1 MNIKFKKLSNSIV
14 KCKKCSRLINF
25 SKKIC
30 KNRRKQNIH
39 EVYWGKPV
47 TGFGNSNS
55 KLMIVGLAPAAH
67 GGTRTGR
74 AFTGDKSGD
83 FLFKCLFLAKISNQS
98 TSTNITDGL
107 KPDGTNPSIDSLPVT
122 QVSYNDAIEFCK
134 WADVNLPTY
143 NQYWELVSSD
153 DRLIVSDN
161 IYPISSVE
169 SVNIIG
175 NVWDITEPINS
186 DQIRLAGGSLFCSID
201 TCHGTQE
208 DRELFVDK
216 ETGNIHIGFS
226 ILTE

>member
-1 MNIKFKKLSNSIV
+1 MKKLY
-14 KCKKCSRLINF
+14 L
-25 SKKIC
+25 
-30 KNRRKQNIH
+30 
-39 EVYWGKPV
+39 
-47 TGFGNSNS
+47 
-55 KLMIVGLAPAAH
+55 
-67 GGTRTGR
+67 
-74 AFTGDKSGD
+74 
-83 FLFKCLFLAKISNQS
+83 FLFVILVSCSSQKDLSLKTVSVKEFKNFVNATGYV
-98 TSTNITDGL
+98 TSAEEYGWSFVQQNVYDYIVVDGANWL
-107 KPDGTNPSIDSLPVT
+107 KPDGTNPSIDSFPVT
-122 QVSYNDAIEFCK
+122 QVSYNDAIEYCK

-143 NQYWELVSSD
+143 DQYWQLVSSD
-153 DRLIVSDN
+153 DRLIVSNN

-186 DQIRLAGGSLFCSID
+186 NQIRLAGGSLFCSID

>member
-1 MNIKFKKLSNSIV
+1 MKKLY
-14 KCKKCSRLINF
+14 L
-25 SKKIC
+25 
-30 KNRRKQNIH
+30 
-39 EVYWGKPV
+39 
-47 TGFGNSNS
+47 
-55 KLMIVGLAPAAH
+55 
-67 GGTRTGR
+67 
-74 AFTGDKSGD
+74 
-83 FLFKCLFLAKISNQS
+83 FLFVILVSCSSQKDLSLKTVSVKEFKNFVNATGYV
-98 TSTNITDGL
+98 TSAEEYGWSFVQQNAYDYIVVDGANWL

-122 QVSYNDAIEFCK
+122 QVSYNDAIEYCK
-134 WADVNLPTY
+134 WAGVSLPTY
-143 NQYWELVSSD
+143 DQYWQLVSSD

-186 DQIRLAGGSLFCSID
+186 NQIRLAGGSLFCSID

>member
-1 MNIKFKKLSNSIV
+1 MKKLYLFLFAILVS
-14 KCKKCSRLINF
+14 CSYPKDL
-25 SKKIC
+25 SL
-30 KNRRKQNIH
+30 
-39 EVYWGKPV
+39 KPV
-47 TGFGNSNS
+47 SVEEFKNFVNATGYVTSAEEYGWSFVQQNVYDY
-55 KLMIVGLAPAAH
+55 IVV
-67 GGTRTGR
+67 
-74 AFTGDKSGD
+74 
-83 FLFKCLFLAKISNQS
+83 
-98 TSTNITDGL
+98 DGANWL

-122 QVSYNDAIEFCK
+122 QVSYNDAIEYCK

-143 NQYWELVSSD
+143 DQYWHLVSSD
-153 DRLIVSDN
+153 DRLIVSNN

-186 DQIRLAGGSLFCSID
+186 NQIRLAGGSLFCSID

>member
-1 MNIKFKKLSNSIV
+1 MKKLY
-14 KCKKCSRLINF
+14 L
-25 SKKIC
+25 
-30 KNRRKQNIH
+30 
-39 EVYWGKPV
+39 
-47 TGFGNSNS
+47 
-55 KLMIVGLAPAAH
+55 
-67 GGTRTGR
+67 
-74 AFTGDKSGD
+74 
-83 FLFKCLFLAKISNQS
+83 FLFVILVSCSSQKDLSLKTVSVKEFKNFVNATGYV
-98 TSTNITDGL
+98 TSAEEYGWSFVQQNVYDYIVVDGANWL

-122 QVSYNDAIEFCK
+122 QVSYNDAIEYCK
-134 WADVNLPTY
+134 WAGVSLPTY
-143 NQYWELVSSD
+143 DQYWQLVSSD
-153 DRLIVSDN
+153 NRLIVSDN

-186 DQIRLAGGSLFCSID
+186 NQIRLAGGSLFCSID

>member
-1 MNIKFKKLSNSIV
+1 MKKLY
-14 KCKKCSRLINF
+14 L
-25 SKKIC
+25 
-30 KNRRKQNIH
+30 
-39 EVYWGKPV
+39 
-47 TGFGNSNS
+47 
-55 KLMIVGLAPAAH
+55 
-67 GGTRTGR
+67 
-74 AFTGDKSGD
+74 
-83 FLFKCLFLAKISNQS
+83 FLFVILVSCSSQKDLSLKTVSVKEFKNFINATGYV
-98 TSTNITDGL
+98 TSAEEYGWSFVQQNVYDYIVVDGANWL

-122 QVSYNDAIEFCK
+122 QVSYNDAIEYCK
-134 WADVNLPTY
+134 WAGVSLPTY
-143 NQYWELVSSD
+143 DQYWQLISSD

-186 DQIRLAGGSLFCSID
+186 NQIRLAGGSLFCSID